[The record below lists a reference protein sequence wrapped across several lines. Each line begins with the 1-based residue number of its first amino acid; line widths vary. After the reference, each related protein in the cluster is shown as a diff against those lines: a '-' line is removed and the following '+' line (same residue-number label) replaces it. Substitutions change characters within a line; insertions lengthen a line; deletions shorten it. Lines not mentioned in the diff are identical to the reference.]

1 MALYADASYNSPEH
15 YGDELMEG
23 IDLVNHSA
31 NGIAD
36 TGTLRMAWLIIVLAL
51 AFLWAL
57 GAGVFR
63 NHRQ

>member
-1 MALYADASYNSPEH
+1 MLYDGNYSSPEH
-15 YGDELMEG
+15 FGDDLMEG
-23 IDLVNHSA
+23 VDLVTHSA
-31 NGIAD
+31 DGFAD

-51 AFLWAL
+51 AFLWGL